1 MKQVLSGLLL
11 AVVASTANAQTSDQR
26 ALKMAECGFLTMSA
40 VQEMRALP
48 EKPDF
53 YQDFVVSV
61 VDFTNLYYA
70 YSQRDRLV
78 EGNRINDEMLNAM
91 AAVGQEA
98 VRKRTLAMS
107 RENAVKLSN
116 RLLRDCAADLK
127 DILARIDAAKASRSP
142 G

>member
-26 ALKMAECGFLTMSA
+26 AQKMAECGFLTMSA

-78 EGNRINDEMLNAM
+78 EGYRINDEMLNAM
-91 AAVGQEA
+91 AAVGKEA